1 MCDWKEPITGFCID
15 IIQQKAAKTMRY
27 KILSIIVVLGVISV
41 PMVYALARVEKAPAQ
56 AGQAS
61 SGSHESVKAEIID
74 SDPAHFTID
83 VHTMANMNVNEE
95 APTFA
100 LYTSENPPANCPDF
114 SNLDLPYKKPEEH
127 KREFDLSEH
136 EDVLEALEKYHCV
149 VVKNIPG

>member
-1 MCDWKEPITGFCID
+1 VSGRNQSLVFRID

-27 KILSIIVVLGVISV
+27 KTLSIVLILGVICV
-41 PMVYALARVEKAPAQ
+41 PMVYALARVQKAPSQPAQ
-56 AGQAS
+56 TS
-61 SGSHESVKAEIID
+61 SGSHESVKAEIIN

-83 VHTMANMNVNEE
+83 VHTMANMGVNEE

-136 EDVLEALEKYHCV
+136 EDVLKALEKHHCV
-149 VVKNIPG
+149 VVKNKAG

>member
-1 MCDWKEPITGFCID
+1 
-15 IIQQKAAKTMRY
+15 MRY

-41 PMVYALARVEKAPAQ
+41 PMVYTLARVEKAPAQ